1 MGHDMG
7 RVAHVTPADSLLR
20 LSLMSN
26 PPSSGSALA
35 YRVEILSRVPR
46 RDLRE
51 MTMWLN
57 PGVTT
62 ILKGTSLYISLSRR
76 CDFNGL

>member
-7 RVAHVTPADSLLR
+7 RVAHVTLADSLLR
-20 LSLMSN
+20 LSLISN

-51 MTMWLN
+51 MKMWLN
-57 PGVTT
+57 TGVTT
-62 ILKGTSLYISLSRR
+62 ILRVWASGT
-76 CDFNGL
+76 